1 MIVNR
6 IIDEDA
12 RQIIEEND
20 GLKELDNCT
29 VLITGASGMV
39 GSYIIYTLM
48 KLNDD
53 YGRHINI
60 VPLVRNVRKLN
71 SEILSKHYV
80 NPIEQDVTEP
90 INCPWDVDYVIHAA
104 SPASPKIMKE
114 KPLETNFAN
123 TLGTANTIKFAL
135 EQDVKSYAYISS
147 REIYGQPAENQEFFT
162 EFGPLG
168 QVDPLV
174 PRNGYAE
181 GKKAAENMCAGAKT
195 EYGLN
200 TKIIRLAHTYGPGM
214 TIDDGRVQAD
224 FLRNVVRNENIV
236 LHSDG
241 SSVRTYT
248 YISDAVSAMFWVLL
262 KSNDI
267 VYNIANEKDKTS
279 VKQLAETLVG
289 IYPERGLEL
298 VFDIPKSNVNQG
310 TAAFTLGI
318 LSTEKLISERGVE
331 PKYNMHDGFART
343 LDYLENFDLKAIKER
358 QEALEKKNNE
368 KSLVKK
374 FK

>member
-1 MIVNR
+1 MVVNR
-6 IIDEDA
+6 IIDEDTE
-12 RQIIEEND
+12 QIIKEND
-20 GLKELDNCT
+20 GLKELQDCT
-29 VLITGASGMV
+29 VMVTGASGMV
-39 GSYIIYTLM
+39 GSYIIYTLI
-48 KLNDD
+48 KLNED
-53 YGRHINI
+53 YGRNINI
-60 VPLVRNVRKLN
+60 VPLVRNVKKLN
-71 SEILSKHYV
+71 STILSKSYV
-80 NPIEQDVTEP
+80 NPIVQDVTSP
-90 INCPWDVDYVIHAA
+90 IKCPWDVDYIIHAA

-123 TLGTANTIKFAL
+123 TIGTANTIKYAL
-135 EQDVKSYAYISS
+135 EIGAKGYAYISS
-147 REIYGQPAENQEFFT
+147 REIYGQPAEGQEFFT
-162 EFGPLG
+162 EYGPLG

-181 GKKAAENMCAGAKT
+181 GKKAAENMCAAAKA
-195 EYGLN
+195 EYDLN

-224 FLRNVVRNENIV
+224 FLRNVVRNENIL

-262 KSNDI
+262 KSKDV

-279 VKQLAETLVG
+279 VRQLAETLVS

-298 VFDIPKSNVNQG
+298 VFDIPKQNVNQG

-318 LSTEKLISERGVE
+318 LSTDKLISERGVE

-343 LDYLENFDLKAIKER
+343 LDYLENFDTKAIEER
-358 QEALEKKNNE
+358 KEALSKDKSNVLMKK
-368 KSLVKK
+368 
-374 FK
+374 